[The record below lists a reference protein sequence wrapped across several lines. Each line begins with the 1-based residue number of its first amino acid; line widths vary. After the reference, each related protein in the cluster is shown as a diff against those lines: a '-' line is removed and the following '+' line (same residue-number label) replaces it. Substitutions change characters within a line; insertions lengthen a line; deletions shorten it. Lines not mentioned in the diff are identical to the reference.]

1 MKQSNIEWFK
11 YNKIFSASDAFIYL
25 EDLVAYLHYQSGTD
39 LSAAELPANFYTAG
53 TTDNPEDYSLPEV
66 KNLNKL
72 SRINSFNKNSSSSI
86 HSYLEGLDSD
96 SLYPQQIK
104 VENIDY
110 IEDELINSDSKIFL
124 EQLKKLQK
132 TKYNDFDK
140 ILELFKTSDK
150 VLKSSY
156 FDLGSRF
163 YSNFLQP
170 QEISDETIPE
180 TTKTVNETK
189 TEEKIEEVNVEEIN
203 VERYEFQNENI
214 SIDINNFDEKTIVDN
229 REYSSTSIDNE
240 SNFKIDYNT
249 NNTTEDNVTTVIKDE
264 SQTYTNI
271 ENKINQ
277 EIINLESKIF
287 NSTLTKVEFNEI
299 KYQIFNQ
306 LDNLIETKTTNAIEE
321 FKEKNKVEVE
331 RMFDKFLRS

>member
-1 MKQSNIEWFK
+1 MKQNSIEWLE
-11 YNKIFSASDAFIYL
+11 YNKIFSASDAFIYVD
-25 EDLVAYLHYQSGTD
+25 DLVAYLHYQSGTD
-39 LSAAELPANFYTAG
+39 LQAAQLPANFYTAG

-72 SRINSFNKNSSSSI
+72 SRINSFNKNLSSSI
-86 HSYLEGLDSD
+86 HSYVEGLDSD
-96 SLYPQQIK
+96 SIYPQQIK
-104 VENIDY
+104 VENIDH

-203 VERYEFQNENI
+203 VERYEFENENI
-214 SIDINNFDEKTIVDN
+214 SIDINNFDEKTVVDN
-229 REYSSTSIDNE
+229 REYKSTTIDNE

-249 NNTTEDNVTTVIKDE
+249 TNNTEDNITTIIKDE
-264 SQTYTNI
+264 SETYINI

-277 EIINLESKIF
+277 EITNLESKIF

-306 LDNLIETKTTNAIEE
+306 LDNLIESKTTNAIEE

>member
-214 SIDINNFDEKTIVDN
+214 SIDINNFDEKTVVDN

-249 NNTTEDNVTTVIKDE
+249 NNTTEDNLTTIIKDE

>member
-53 TTDNPEDYSLPEV
+53 TTDNPEDYFLPEV

-96 SLYPQQIK
+96 SIYPQQIK
-104 VENIDY
+104 VENIDH

-140 ILELFKTSDK
+140 IIELFKTSDK

-170 QEISDETIPE
+170 QEFNDETIPE

-214 SIDINNFDEKTIVDN
+214 SIDINNFDEKTVVDN

>member
-1 MKQSNIEWFK
+1 
-11 YNKIFSASDAFIYL
+11 
-25 EDLVAYLHYQSGTD
+25 
-39 LSAAELPANFYTAG
+39 
-53 TTDNPEDYSLPEV
+53 
-66 KNLNKL
+66 
-72 SRINSFNKNSSSSI
+72 
-86 HSYLEGLDSD
+86 
-96 SLYPQQIK
+96 
-104 VENIDY
+104 
-110 IEDELINSDSKIFL
+110 
-124 EQLKKLQK
+124 
-132 TKYNDFDK
+132 
-140 ILELFKTSDK
+140 
-150 VLKSSY
+150 
-156 FDLGSRF
+156 
-163 YSNFLQP
+163 LQP

-214 SIDINNFDEKTIVDN
+214 SIDINNFDEKTVVDN

-249 NNTTEDNVTTVIKDE
+249 NNTTEDNLTTIIKDE

>member
-1 MKQSNIEWFK
+1 MCAYIHCICREGDGT
-11 YNKIFSASDAFIYL
+11 SDAFIYL

-163 YSNFLQP
+163 YSNFLQT

>member
-1 MKQSNIEWFK
+1 MKQNIIEWSK
-11 YNKIFSASDAFIYL
+11 YNKIFSASDAFIYVD
-25 EDLVAYLHYQSGTD
+25 DLVAYLHYQSGTD
-39 LSAAELPANFYTAG
+39 LQAAQLPANFYTAG

-86 HSYLEGLDSD
+86 HSYVEGLDSD
-96 SLYPQQIK
+96 SIYPQQIK
-104 VENIDY
+104 VENIDH

-203 VERYEFQNENI
+203 VERYEFENENI
-214 SIDINNFDEKTIVDN
+214 SIDINNFDEKTVVDN
-229 REYSSTSIDNE
+229 REYKSTTIDNE

-249 NNTTEDNVTTVIKDE
+249 TNNTEDNITTIIKNE
-264 SQTYTNI
+264 SETYINI

-277 EIINLESKIF
+277 EITNLESKIF

>member
-39 LSAAELPANFYTAG
+39 ISAAELPANFYTAG

-189 TEEKIEEVNVEEIN
+189 TEENIEEVNVEEIN

-214 SIDINNFDEKTIVDN
+214 SIDINNFDEKTVVDN

-249 NNTTEDNVTTVIKDE
+249 NNTTEDNVTTIIKDE

-287 NSTLTKVEFNEI
+287 NSTLTKLEFNEI

>member
-11 YNKIFSASDAFIYL
+11 YNKIISASDAFIYL
-25 EDLVAYLHYQSGTD
+25 EDLVAYLHYQSGAD

-96 SLYPQQIK
+96 SIYPQQVK
-104 VENIDY
+104 VENINH

-214 SIDINNFDEKTIVDN
+214 SIDINNFDEKTVVDN

-249 NNTTEDNVTTVIKDE
+249 NNTTEDNVTTIIKDE

-287 NSTLTKVEFNEI
+287 NSTLTKLEFNEI

-306 LDNLIETKTTNAIEE
+306 LDNLIETKTANAIEE

>member
-96 SLYPQQIK
+96 SIYPQQVK

-163 YSNFLQP
+163 YSNFLQT

-229 REYSSTSIDNE
+229 REYPSTSIDNE

-287 NSTLTKVEFNEI
+287 NSTLTKLEFNEI

>member
-96 SLYPQQIK
+96 SIYPQQIK
-104 VENIDY
+104 VENIDH

-214 SIDINNFDEKTIVDN
+214 SIDINNFDEKTVVDN

>member
-96 SLYPQQIK
+96 SIYPQQIK

-214 SIDINNFDEKTIVDN
+214 SIDINNFDEKTVVDN

-249 NNTTEDNVTTVIKDE
+249 NNTTEDNLTTIIKDE

>member
-1 MKQSNIEWFK
+1 MKQNSIEWLK
-11 YNKIFSASDAFIYL
+11 YNKIFSASDAFIYVD
-25 EDLVAYLHYQSGTD
+25 DLVAYLHYQSGTD
-39 LSAAELPANFYTAG
+39 LQAAQLPANFYTAG

-86 HSYLEGLDSD
+86 HSYVEGLDSD
-96 SLYPQQIK
+96 SIYPQQIK
-104 VENIDY
+104 VENIDR

-156 FDLGSRF
+156 FDLSSRF

-203 VERYEFQNENI
+203 VERYEFENQNI
-214 SIDINNFDEKTIVDN
+214 SIDINNFDEKTVVDN
-229 REYSSTSIDNE
+229 REYKSTTIDNE

-249 NNTTEDNVTTVIKDE
+249 TNNTEDNITTIIKDE
-264 SQTYTNI
+264 SETYINI

-277 EIINLESKIF
+277 EITNLESKIF

>member
-1 MKQSNIEWFK
+1 MKQNDIEWLK
-11 YNKIFSASDAFIYL
+11 YNKIFSASDAFIYVD
-25 EDLVAYLHYQSGTD
+25 DLVAYLHYQSGTD
-39 LSAAELPANFYTAG
+39 LSAAQLPANFYTAG

-66 KNLNKL
+66 KNFNKL
-72 SRINSFNKNSSSSI
+72 SRINSFNKNSSIAI
-86 HSYLEGLDSD
+86 HSYLEGLESD
-96 SLYPQQIK
+96 SVYPQQIT
-104 VENIDY
+104 VENIDQD
-110 IEDELINSDSKIFL
+110 EDELINFDSKIFL

-156 FDLGSRF
+156 FDLNSRF

-180 TTKTVNETK
+180 TTKTVNENK

-203 VERYEFQNENI
+203 VERYEFENENI
-214 SIDINNFDEKTIVDN
+214 SIDINNFDEKTIVDS
-229 REYSSTSIDNE
+229 REYKNTSVENE
-240 SNFKIDYNT
+240 TSFQVEYNT
-249 NNTTEDNVTTVIKDE
+249 TNTIEDNVTTIYRDE

-306 LDNLIETKTTNAIEE
+306 LDNLIETKTANAIEE

>member
-163 YSNFLQP
+163 YSNFLQT

-214 SIDINNFDEKTIVDN
+214 SIDINNFDEKTVVDN

-249 NNTTEDNVTTVIKDE
+249 NNTTEDNVTTIIKDE

>member
-66 KNLNKL
+66 KKFNKL

-96 SLYPQQIK
+96 SIYPQQIK
-104 VENIDY
+104 VENIDHL
-110 IEDELINSDSKIFL
+110 EDELINSDSKIFL

-170 QEISDETIPE
+170 QEFSDETIPE

-229 REYSSTSIDNE
+229 REYPSTSIDNE

-249 NNTTEDNVTTVIKDE
+249 NNTTEDNATTIIKDE